1 MMSWM
6 SLGNLVT
13 DGADSVSA
21 VEDEEW
27 TLENDNTMQ
36 QQEEYDEDEDG
47 YREEDEVRERDDGN
61 LELTQKFEG
70 LELEEG
76 ESPHVMDNVVLGFDE
91 GVEVVI
97 PNDDFEKNLG
107 TQERSFEIPE
117 SSVGIMEERG
127 TADGFPSDEPNYV
140 PADDS
145 HRTSTDSSSANAQ
158 EKSALQVSIGQHD
171 GASYS
176 SATTDLLDGTNSSGS
191 THLAA
196 QQTTS
201 SLGDVTTATA
211 TSQTNNVPSL
221 SSPGTQGDLPVK
233 LQFGLFSGPSLIP
246 SPVPAI
252 QIGSIQM
259 PLHIHPP
266 VGQSIAHMH
275 PSQPQTFQFGQLR
288 YTSPISQGILS
299 MPPPSMSFLH
309 PNMLGHFNLN
319 QNAGGSVTHEPS
331 RENVAKD
338 DVPSRP
344 INNQPSFVS
353 ASPEQ
358 SSGSISRGLNTVLNA
373 DSRVDS
379 SVVRSSSSGVS
390 GPCEENTKTASG
402 SQEKRQHHSASK
414 SYLPSSKAK
423 GSESQS
429 QHVQPTTQFVAGD
442 RNYSGMRGLGPLSG
456 GRGRRF
462 AYAVKNT
469 NSRSFNQDHDMPAD
483 SNGFQ
488 RRPRRTV
495 QRTEFRIREN
505 NDRRPAPVSSNN
517 AGLDDKSNYIGK
529 AVGVFTRSG
538 SKRGTISNRTMKQRI
553 EPEPSVSGNTISHEV
568 SGERT
573 AKETTKDLS
582 LKSQNT
588 SLPGEASLRRNAS
601 EEDVDAPLQS
611 GVVRV
616 YKQPGIEAPS
626 DEDDFIEVRSKRQ
639 MLNDRREQREKEI
652 KAKSRTTKPQRKPR
666 ASRPKD
672 VVSRSHNK
680 LPVPLG
686 SEEAKSSQL
695 DFTASESPH
704 FANNVSTGYTAAASQ
719 PPIGTPANNSEAQAI
734 KSTQGGAVS
743 IVSNGGTEREPGLMI
758 DSKNKVM
765 SLSQSQI
772 DEAMKPARFDSP
784 ISAVGGHSSTVSD
797 PILPASSILT
807 KDKTFSSGASPINS
821 LLAGEKIQFGAV
833 TSPTVLPPSSRVV
846 SHGIG
851 APGSNRSDMQ
861 MSRSFPVSEKEDSL
875 FFSKEKHLT
884 DPVQDCEAEAEA
896 AASAVAVAAISSD
909 EIVGNGLGSVNDTKS
924 FGADINASTT
934 GVVGDQR
941 LAIQSQ
947 TRCFLISRGP
957 HSHFPFYEMN
967 PLLGGPIFAFSPHD
981 ESSGTQSQPPKST
994 AQTSGPLGNWQQ
1006 CHSGVDSF
1014 YGAPA
1019 GYSGPFIGPP
1029 GGIPGVQG
1037 PPHMVVYNH
1046 FAPVG
1051 QYGQVG
1057 LSFMGAAYIPSG
1069 KQADWKNAPTSSAM
1083 HIGEGEINNV
1093 NMTNVQRSA
1102 PNMTAPIQHLAPGS
1116 PLLPMPPPLP
1126 MFDVSPF
1133 QTAPDLPVQARWGH
1147 IPASPLHSVPV
1158 SRPSQPQKEGALP
1171 SQVNHGHPI
1180 DQSLAANRFIES
1192 RTPTPSDNG
1201 PSFTVASDANVA
1213 PFPSQLG
1220 LVDSVR
1226 STTAS
1231 SGPSIAAQTSS
1242 GSANAESG
1250 KTNTIENAKQQNASS
1265 FKTPFSKKN
1274 ASTQQGNNTSGYNY
1288 QRGGMSHRNNTG
1300 NEYSHR
1306 RMGYHGRSQ
1315 SSGVDKGFPPSKI
1328 KQIYVAKQTTSGS
1341 STT

>member
-1 MMSWM
+1 
-6 SLGNLVT
+6 
-13 DGADSVSA
+13 
-21 VEDEEW
+21 
-27 TLENDNTMQ
+27 
-36 QQEEYDEDEDG
+36 
-47 YREEDEVRERDDGN
+47 
-61 LELTQKFEG
+61 
-70 LELEEG
+70 
-76 ESPHVMDNVVLGFDE
+76 
-91 GVEVVI
+91 
-97 PNDDFEKNLG
+97 
-107 TQERSFEIPE
+107 
-117 SSVGIMEERG
+117 
-127 TADGFPSDEPNYV
+127 
-140 PADDS
+140 
-145 HRTSTDSSSANAQ
+145 
-158 EKSALQVSIGQHD
+158 
-171 GASYS
+171 
-176 SATTDLLDGTNSSGS
+176 
-191 THLAA
+191 
-196 QQTTS
+196 
-201 SLGDVTTATA
+201 
-211 TSQTNNVPSL
+211 
-221 SSPGTQGDLPVK
+221 
-233 LQFGLFSGPSLIP
+233 
-246 SPVPAI
+246 
-252 QIGSIQM
+252 
-259 PLHIHPP
+259 
-266 VGQSIAHMH
+266 
-275 PSQPQTFQFGQLR
+275 
-288 YTSPISQGILS
+288 
-299 MPPPSMSFLH
+299 
-309 PNMLGHFNLN
+309 
-319 QNAGGSVTHEPS
+319 
-331 RENVAKD
+331 
-338 DVPSRP
+338 
-344 INNQPSFVS
+344 
-353 ASPEQ
+353 
-358 SSGSISRGLNTVLNA
+358 
-373 DSRVDS
+373 
-379 SVVRSSSSGVS
+379 
-390 GPCEENTKTASG
+390 
-402 SQEKRQHHSASK
+402 
-414 SYLPSSKAK
+414 
-423 GSESQS
+423 
-429 QHVQPTTQFVAGD
+429 
-442 RNYSGMRGLGPLSG
+442 
-456 GRGRRF
+456 
-462 AYAVKNT
+462 
-469 NSRSFNQDHDMPAD
+469 
-483 SNGFQ
+483 
-488 RRPRRTV
+488 
-495 QRTEFRIREN
+495 
-505 NDRRPAPVSSNN
+505 
-517 AGLDDKSNYIGK
+517 
-529 AVGVFTRSG
+529 
-538 SKRGTISNRTMKQRI
+538 MKQRI

-588 SLPGEASLRRNAS
+588 SLL
-601 EEDVDAPLQS
+601 
-611 GVVRV
+611 
-616 YKQPGIEAPS
+616 
-626 DEDDFIEVRSKRQ
+626 
-639 MLNDRREQREKEI
+639 
-652 KAKSRTTKPQRKPR
+652 PQRKPR

-851 APGSNRSDMQ
+851 APGSNRPDMQ
-861 MSRSFPVSEKEDSL
+861 MSRSFPVSEKEDSI

-947 TRCFLISRGP
+947 SEELLSVSLPADLSVETTPISLWPPLPSPQSSSSQMLSHFPAGP

-1093 NMTNVQRSA
+1093 NMTN
-1102 PNMTAPIQHLAPGS
+1102 
-1116 PLLPMPPPLP
+1116 
-1126 MFDVSPF
+1126 
-1133 QTAPDLPVQARWGH
+1133 TAPDLPVQARWGH